1 MILDRTV
8 LSLMFR
14 GVIAG
19 RRTVVLALVAL
30 LPIIAAL
37 ATTASEV
44 DPETAWARLVQR
56 LIIPVI
62 VAFVCVVIGAGT
74 VADQRED
81 GTILY
86 LAATP
91 LPRIALAACA
101 VVAAWA
107 ASLAIVLP
115 SLVVSYAV
123 ALRGDLD
130 PGALAWPLLGV
141 LAASLAYCALGALA
155 AMVLRQPVVAAVL
168 YILLWEGTFATWTR
182 SAEYLSV
189 AAYGRAVSV
198 RGIAPVN
205 VPEVGA
211 AMGAVVL
218 LGAALLATV
227 VVARRLTRTELP

>member
-1 MILDRTV
+1 MIVDRTV
-8 LSLMFR
+8 LALMIR

-19 RRTVVLALVAL
+19 RRTLVLALVGL
-30 LPIIAAL
+30 LPVIAAV

-74 VADQRED
+74 IADQRED

-91 LPRIALAACA
+91 LPRIALAVSA

-115 SLVVSYAV
+115 SFVVSYAV

-155 AMVLRQPVVAAVL
+155 AMVMRQPVVAAVL

-189 AAYGRAVSV
+189 AAYARAIAV
-198 RGIAPVN
+198 RGIERVSA
-205 VPEVGA
+205 PEVGA
-211 AMGAVVL
+211 ALGAVVL
-218 LGAALLATV
+218 AAAAVLATAA
-227 VVARRLTRTELP
+227 VARRLTRTELP